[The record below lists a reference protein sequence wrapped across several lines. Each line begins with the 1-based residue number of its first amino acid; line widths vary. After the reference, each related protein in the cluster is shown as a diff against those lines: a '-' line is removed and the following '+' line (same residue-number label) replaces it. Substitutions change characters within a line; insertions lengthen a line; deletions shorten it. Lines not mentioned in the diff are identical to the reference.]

1 MFDRIIRHGT
11 IIAVVVLIICVIGI
25 VAALRVPIQMI
36 PDLEIRTVSVRT
48 TWPGATP
55 QDVEKEILIEQE
67 EYLRSIPGLDRLV
80 AVASSGEA
88 EIELEFPFDIDLT
101 QTLIRINN
109 ALNQVPDYPEN
120 VDQPRVYAASFSSNS
135 FMYFYVSPLEGN
147 PKGLDMVMM
156 RDFVDDHVRTRME
169 SVPDVAQVEVGG
181 GAERQI
187 QVLLDPARL
196 ADRDITVGDVR
207 SALRARN
214 RDVSGGD
221 VETGKRRYLLRTVGR
236 FKNLDDIRRLIV
248 RRDGDTVV
256 RLQDLAEVKFSHFE
270 VSRITSING
279 ETVIN
284 LEVRRQAGSN
294 VIDIKYAMLA
304 EVEAINRD
312 LLNPSGMKMELTAE
326 DAGYVEASIL
336 NVWINLGLGAVLA
349 TIVMYAFLRSGRATL
364 IGVLG
369 IPVCTIAAFIGLL
382 LAGRS
387 INVISLAGVAFAIG
401 MTLDNSIV
409 VLENID
415 LERRRGL
422 SRLQAAA
429 EGVRK
434 VWPALLAATFTTVLV
449 FVPIAFI
456 EEEAGQL
463 YSDVAV
469 AVGASI
475 LVSMLVAFTVIP
487 AAAANIEFNARIA
500 GALGGRAGAFQAKVE
515 KTVEWLLAERN
526 RTNGIIAATVLI
538 SAFIYFVLT
547 PAAEYLPE
555 GEEPKA
561 FVFMNAPPGYNI
573 DTVEAITRDV
583 EAHLVPR
590 IGQDHGP
597 FDRGETDVPAIKY
610 CVIFID
616 AAGAMIVA
624 ETVKAKHV
632 NALLKAISDKIEV
645 HPGMQSFATR
655 GSIITSNE
663 GGTRSVNLDISGPS
677 LSEIYAVATAA
688 YRRADEIFDDPRIQ
702 ARPST
707 LSLSQPLVEI
717 RPDWE
722 RAEELGLDASAL
734 GFTVAA
740 MSDGAY
746 VDEFFYDDD
755 KIDIYFYSRAGVDA
769 DLDDLAQVPLYTRL
783 GGVVPL
789 GSVAEIH
796 ETVDT
801 STIRRINGRR
811 TVTLNIIPPEDVA
824 LETGIERVR
833 EELIGHLQNTGQ
845 LPAQVSIDISGAS
858 DQLDATQ
865 EAIAN
870 NYLVA
875 VVIVYLLLVSIFRHW
890 GYPLLIM
897 TSIPLGVSGGILGLQ
912 LLNLVGAVLPFIGLQ
927 GFYQPFDMISMLG
940 FLILMGT
947 VVNNPILIVHRAM
960 ENTRKNGLGV
970 REAVQ
975 EAVSSRL
982 RPIMM
987 STVTTICGL
996 APLVFLP
1003 GAGTELYRGVG
1014 AIVLFGIL
1022 GAAVVSLTFLPAL
1035 ITVVF
1040 GVFEKRNDNI
1050 ISKE

>member
-11 IIAVVVLIICVIGI
+11 IIAVVVLIVCVIGT

-36 PDLEIRTVSVRT
+36 PDLEIRTVTVRT

-55 QDVEKEILIEQE
+55 QDIEKEILIEQE
-67 EYLRSIPGLDRLV
+67 EYLRTIPGLDRLV

-135 FMYFYVSPLEGN
+135 FMYFYVEPLDGN

-169 SVPDVAQVEVGG
+169 GVPDVAQVEVGG

-187 QVLLDPARL
+187 QVLLDPEAL
-196 ADRDITVGDVR
+196 ADRNITVSEVR
-207 SALRARN
+207 TALRARN

-221 VETGKRRYLLRTVGR
+221 LEIGKRRYLLRTVGR
-236 FKNLDDIRRLIV
+236 FQSLDEIRQLII

-256 RLQDLAEVKFSHFE
+256 RLEGLAEVRFSHFE

-279 ETVIN
+279 KTVIN

-304 EVEAINRD
+304 EVEEINRD
-312 LLNPSGMKMELTAE
+312 LLNPAGMKMELSAE
-326 DAGYVEASIL
+326 DAGYVEASIV
-336 NVWINLGLGAVLA
+336 NVWINLALGAVLA
-349 TIVMYAFLRSGRATL
+349 TIVMYFFLRSGPATL
-364 IGVLG
+364 VGVMG

-382 LAGRS
+382 VAGRS

-409 VLENID
+409 VLESIN

-422 SRLQAAA
+422 SRVQAAV

-434 VWPALLAATFTTVLV
+434 VWTAVLAATFTTVLV

-475 LVSMLVAFTVIP
+475 LVSMLVSFTVIP
-487 AAAANIEFNARIA
+487 AAAANIEFSTRLADTI
-500 GALGGRAGAFQAKVE
+500 GGRASAFQARIE
-515 KTVEWLLAERN
+515 KTVGWILGNRT
-526 RTNGIIAATVLI
+526 RTNGIIAGTILL
-538 SAFIYFVLT
+538 SASIYFGLT

-561 FVFMNAPPGYNI
+561 FVFMSAPPGYNI
-573 DTVEAITRDV
+573 NTVETIIREV
-583 EAHLVPR
+583 ETHLVPR
-590 IGQDHGP
+590 IGEDHGP
-597 FDRGETDVPAIKY
+597 FVRGETNVPAIKY
-610 CVIFID
+610 SVIFID
-616 AAGAMIVA
+616 AGGAMIVA
-624 ETVKAKHV
+624 ETVDPAQV
-632 NALLKAISDKIEV
+632 NVLMKTLSDELEAY
-645 HPGMQSFATR
+645 PGIRSFATR

-663 GGTRSVNLDISGPS
+663 GGTRSVNLDISGPF
-677 LSEIYAVATAA
+677 LSEIYEVATAA
-688 YRRADEIFDDPRIQ
+688 YSRAEAIFDDPRIQ

-707 LSLSQPLVEI
+707 LSLSQPLIEI
-717 RPDWE
+717 KPDWE
-722 RAEELGLDASAL
+722 RAEELGLDVSSL

-740 MSDGAY
+740 MTDGAY

-755 KIDIYFYSRAGVDA
+755 KIDIYFYSKNGSEAELER
-769 DLDDLAQVPLYTRL
+769 LPEIPIYTRL

-789 GSVAEIH
+789 GSVAKIH
-796 ETVDT
+796 ETVGT

-811 TVTLNIIPPEDVA
+811 TVTLNIIPPENVA
-824 LETGIERVR
+824 LETGIELVR
-833 EELIGHLQNTGQ
+833 KELIGHLQSTGQ

-875 VVIVYLLLVSIFRHW
+875 VIIIYLLLVSVFRHW

-912 LLNLVGAVLPFIGLQ
+912 LLNLVGSVVPFLGMQ
-927 GFYQPFDMISMLG
+927 GFHQSFDMISMLG

-947 VVNNPILIVHRAM
+947 VVNNPILIIHRAM
-960 ENTRKNGLGV
+960 ENTRENGLGI

-1035 ITVVF
+1035 ITVTF
-1040 GVFEKRNDNI
+1040 GILERR
-1050 ISKE
+1050 